1 MIALNGGPLRRT
13 QLHDSYGLP
22 VSKEHAAELA
32 VCETAV
38 PVIQ

>member
-1 MIALNGGPLRRT
+1 MTALDGEPLRRN
-13 QLHDSYGLP
+13 QPQDSYGLP

>member
-13 QLHDSYGLP
+13 QLQDSYGLLAR
-22 VSKEHAAELA
+22 KEHAAELA